1 MVYYVD
7 KIQELENEV
16 ARIRSLRSS
25 DKLKD
30 KVIADVD
37 EDDVERTEE
46 MKENLEESSSKGKC
60 MGEMVSAVV
69 SREKEDLDEIILTK
83 TRLDKGIQV
92 VMDLPA

>member
-30 KVIADVD
+30 KVIADVE
-37 EDDVERTEE
+37 EDDVGKMEE
-46 MKENLEESSSKGKC
+46 IKEHSEETSSKGKC
-60 MGEMVSAVV
+60 MGEIVSAVV
-69 SREKEDLDEIILTK
+69 VASRQTSFE
-83 TRLDKGIQV
+83 G
-92 VMDLPA
+92 